1 LRGRKSGGIGKPCDA
16 GEGLTVIPGIDKG
29 KRRDIMP
36 KVIRCRDAG
45 ADCDFV
51 VRGETEEELFRNAL
65 EHGMDFHGMKEIPKD
80 LREKMRTLIREEK
93 AA

>member
-1 LRGRKSGGIGKPCDA
+1 MS
-16 GEGLTVIPGIDKG
+16 
-29 KRRDIMP
+29 

-45 ADCDFV
+45 VDCDFV

-65 EHGMDFHGMKEIPKD
+65 EHGRAFHGMKEISKD
-80 LREKMRTLIREEK
+80 LQEKMRTLIREEK

>member
-1 LRGRKSGGIGKPCDA
+1 MEQGRKGDF
-16 GEGLTVIPGIDKG
+16 
-29 KRRDIMP
+29 MP
-36 KVIRCRDAG
+36 KIIRCRDAG
-45 ADCDFV
+45 VDCDFV

-65 EHGMDFHGMKEIPKD
+65 EHGRAFHGMKEIPND

>member
-1 LRGRKSGGIGKPCDA
+1 MS
-16 GEGLTVIPGIDKG
+16 
-29 KRRDIMP
+29 

-45 ADCDFV
+45 VDCDFV

-65 EHGMDFHGMKEIPKD
+65 EHGKAFHGMTEIPMD
-80 LREKMRTLIREEK
+80 LQEKMRTFIKEEK

>member
-1 LRGRKSGGIGKPCDA
+1 MERGR
-16 GEGLTVIPGIDKG
+16 
-29 KRRDIMP
+29 RRCSMP

-65 EHGMDFHGMKEIPKD
+65 EHGKAFHGMKEIPKD
-80 LREKMRTLIREEK
+80 LQDKMRMLIREEK

>member
-1 LRGRKSGGIGKPCDA
+1 
-16 GEGLTVIPGIDKG
+16 
-29 KRRDIMP
+29 MP
-36 KVIRCRDAG
+36 KIIRCRDAG

-65 EHGMDFHGMKEIPKD
+65 EHGRNFHGMKEIPKD
-80 LREKMRTLIREEK
+80 LQEKMRKLIREEK